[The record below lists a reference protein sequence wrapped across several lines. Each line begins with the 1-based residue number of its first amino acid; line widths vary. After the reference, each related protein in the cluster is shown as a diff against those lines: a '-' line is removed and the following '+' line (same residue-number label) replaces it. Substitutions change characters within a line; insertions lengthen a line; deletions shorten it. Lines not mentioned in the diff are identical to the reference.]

1 MKKLSPSLED
11 YLETFHILEQQGPVH
26 VTDIANELGLSKP
39 SVNRAVKTL
48 AQDGLCDHEPYGTI
62 RLTEEGSHIASEV
75 LFRHVTIKGFLIQQ
89 LGISEKVAEEDAC
102 RMEHVVSAE
111 TMEKLI
117 AYIKKSQDQ

>member
-11 YLETFHILEQQGPVH
+11 YLETIHILEQKGPVH

-62 RLTEEGSHIASEV
+62 RLTQEGSRIASEV
-75 LFRHVTIKGFLIQQ
+75 LFRHVTIKGFLMQQ

-102 RMEHVVSAE
+102 RMEHVVSTE
-111 TMEKLI
+111 TMEKLLE
-117 AYIKKSQDQ
+117 YIKKSRN